1 MKIPGK
7 AKGREH
13 RCKALRNKGNR
24 REISQIKQTGG
35 GEVEEGKTG
44 RAYKVWNNKQG
55 VCPPVGSRKLQR
67 ILSKY

>member
-1 MKIPGK
+1 MQSTKKQGEQE
-7 AKGREH
+7 R
-13 RCKALRNKGNR
+13 
-24 REISQIKQTGG
+24 ISQIKQTGG

-44 RAYKVWNNKQG
+44 RAYKVWNNNQG